1 MKIILNV
8 RKVYLISMNKK
19 YRIPLAFGIAAIWL
33 FLIYRTTGIFFET
46 NDDRIITEIL
56 SGAMTGVPE
65 AHTYY
70 VGCFFGIP
78 LSMLYRLTTAVPW
91 YGGMLVLFEFI
102 CCFFIADA
110 FLSHCRHKK
119 DCFFA
124 LIFIML
130 IYASS
135 FYIIAGIQ
143 FTSTAAMLAVTGYVC
158 FLLYP
163 GKKSRCFIF
172 FLLEFLSFQLRS
184 NAMLMIQPMG
194 SAVLIGLCFAE
205 HKLHLFSCL
214 LPEKRP
220 AAPFEFPSCFSVGHR
235 KWFRKYFPLFEAG
248 IILLAILTIGKGSH
262 YIFYSSSGW
271 KEYEK
276 INEAVTEITDYAAIP
291 DYREVKNILAKYNV
305 TQKQYGAFLQYA
317 MIEENLSGDCLLEV
331 AEVAHAKNLPPAFSQ
346 VFSQF
351 LATYTSREHWNLNL
365 MLAAVWLAIII
376 LILSQK
382 AFGLFI
388 PLAGLFFS
396 RSALWLFLLY
406 GGRFPPRVM
415 VPLYLGE
422 LLFLFCLFFQTVSA
436 EQPAEE
442 NPAEA
447 PYRKSRNFFHRHFPF
462 LLVIMLL
469 PFGAKTLKNQ
479 YLHLSKKNT
488 SESIYFTGMQDMISY
503 CNNHPEKHYFID
515 ASTLIYY
522 RGSAFETKIYGR
534 RNGVITGCWYSGA
547 PVLYQYEKDYFAGCD
562 TICLVTSSDMEMQSA
577 MVIDYLE
584 ECLETTAYLED
595 TFTVSNGGKYL
606 VYAFSL

>member
-1 MKIILNV
+1 
-8 RKVYLISMNKK
+8 MNKK
-19 YRIPLAFGIAAIWL
+19 YRIPLALAMAVIWL
-33 FLIYRTTGIFFET
+33 FFIYRTAGIFFET

-56 SGAMTGVPE
+56 SGAMTGFPE

-70 VGCFFGIP
+70 VGCFLGIL
-78 LSMLYRLTTAVPW
+78 LSSLYRLTTAVPW
-91 YGGMLVLFEFI
+91 YGGMLVLFEFT
-102 CCFFIADA
+102 CCFLIADA
-110 FLSHCRHKK
+110 FLSRCRHKK
-119 DCFFA
+119 DCLFA
-124 LIFIML
+124 FIFIML
-130 IYASS
+130 IYAAS
-135 FYIIAGIQ
+135 FYIVAGIQ

-163 GKKSRCFIF
+163 GKKARCFIF

-184 NAMLMIQPMG
+184 NAMFMIQPMG
-194 SAVLIGLCFAE
+194 FAVLIGLCFID
-205 HKLHLFSCL
+205 HKLPLFSCL
-214 LPEKRP
+214 LPE
-220 AAPFEFPSCFSVGHR
+220 PSFTALSESPSGFSIGRR
-235 KWFRKYFPLFEAG
+235 KWFRKCFPLLEAG
-248 IILLAILTIGKGSH
+248 IILLAILMIGKGSH
-262 YIFYSSSGW
+262 YIFYSSPGW

-276 INEAVTEITDYAAIP
+276 INDAVTEITDYAAIP
-291 DYREVKNILAKYNV
+291 DYTEVENILSKYNV
-305 TQKQYGAFLQYA
+305 TQKQYSAFLQYA

-331 AEVAHAKNLPPAFSQ
+331 AEVAHAQNLPPSFSQ
-346 VFSQF
+346 VLGQF
-351 LATYTSREHWNLNL
+351 LTAYTSWEHWNLNL
-365 MLAAVWLAIII
+365 MLMAAWTVIII

-382 AFGLFI
+382 AFGLLI

-396 RSALWLFLLY
+396 RTVLWLFLLY
-406 GGRFPPRVM
+406 EGRFPPRVM

-422 LLFLFCLFFQTVSA
+422 ILFLFCLFFQAVLAGQPAKGDSA
-436 EQPAEE
+436 E
-442 NPAEA
+442 NP
-447 PYRKSRNFFHRHFPF
+447 YHKSRNFFNKYFPF

-469 PFGAKTLKNQ
+469 PCGAKTFKNQ
-479 YLHLSKKNT
+479 YLDISKRNT
-488 SESIYFTGMQDMISY
+488 SESIYFMGMQDMISY
-503 CNNHPEKHYFID
+503 CNNQPEKRYFID

-522 RGSAFETKIYGR
+522 CGSAFETKIYGR